1 MINNSIEH
9 VEYAPTASAIC
20 LLCKDPAVPLIW
32 FIRTQVHG
40 RDVKAS
46 CDNERKFV
54 GFLATRLT
62 MLRLPRGQVSR

>member
-1 MINNSIEH
+1 MATLLMINNSIEH

-20 LLCKDPAVPLIW
+20 LLCRDGAVRIIW

-46 CDNERKFV
+46 YDNERKFDGLLV
-54 GFLATRLT
+54 T
-62 MLRLPRGQVSR
+62 